1 MKAVERFG
9 SQPKADHPLGGIPST
24 PTKKFM
30 QTYTLTLQSKSE
42 VADQTVAFVFDKPQD
57 FVFHAGQY
65 VVMTLHE
72 LAFPDNRRGIRSLS
86 IASAPYE
93 NELVFA
99 MRITDSGFKQTLNAM
114 PIGGTVTVT
123 QAIGHFVLD
132 ETLRPVVFLIG
143 GIGITP
149 ARSILRQA
157 VHDNNKRPFYL
168 FYSNR
173 HPEDASFASELQEF
187 PTLDYHCIDTLTNQE
202 AADRCDWQE
211 ERGYICE
218 SMLQKYLT
226 DITAPMY
233 YIVGS
238 PTFAKAMID
247 MLIAMN
253 VDKESIKQDPFTG
266 I

>member
-1 MKAVERFG
+1 
-9 SQPKADHPLGGIPST
+9 
-24 PTKKFM
+24 M
-30 QTYTLTLQSKSE
+30 QTYTLKLKGKQE
-42 VADQTVAFVFDKPQD
+42 VADQTVAFVFEKPEG
-57 FVFHAGQY
+57 FVFQAGQY
-65 VVMTLHE
+65 VVMTIPTLT
-72 LAFPDNRRGIRSLS
+72 FPDTRRGMRSLS

-93 NELVFA
+93 DELVFA
-99 MRITDSGFKQTLNAM
+99 MRITQSGFKQTLNTM
-114 PIGGTVTVT
+114 DIGGEVLVT

-132 ETLRPVVFLIG
+132 ESTRPVVFLIG

-157 VHDNNKRPFYL
+157 QHDGTKRPFYL

-187 PTLDYHCIDTLTNQE
+187 SRLDYHCIDTLTNQE
-202 AADRCDWQE
+202 MAEACDWQE

-218 SMLQKYLT
+218 SMLQKYLKG
-226 DITAPMY
+226 IEQPMY

-238 PTFAKAMID
+238 PTFANAMIG
-247 MLIAMN
+247 MLEAMG
-253 VDKESIKQDPFTG
+253 VEKTSIKQDPFTG

>member
-1 MKAVERFG
+1 
-9 SQPKADHPLGGIPST
+9 
-24 PTKKFM
+24 M
-30 QTYTLTLQSKSE
+30 QTYSIKLARKYE
-42 VADQTVAFVFDKPQD
+42 IADQTMAFVFEKPAD

-65 VVMTLHE
+65 VVMTLPA

-93 NELVFA
+93 DELVFA

-114 PIGGTVTVT
+114 EIGGDVTIT
-123 QAIGHFVLD
+123 QAVGHFVLD
-132 ETLRPVVFLIG
+132 ESDRPVVFLIG

-157 VHDNNKRPFYL
+157 ERDGSTRSFCL

-173 HPEDASFASELQEF
+173 RPHDASFSSEMQGF
-187 PTLDYHCIDTLTNQE
+187 PTLEYRCIDTLTNQE
-202 AADRCDWQE
+202 AADQCEWQE
-211 ERGYICE
+211 ERGYICDAMI
-218 SMLQKYLT
+218 SRYISDVK
-226 DITAPMY
+226 APLY

-238 PTFAKAMID
+238 PTFAKAMIM
-247 MLIAMN
+247 MLEGIG

>member
-1 MKAVERFG
+1 
-9 SQPKADHPLGGIPST
+9 
-24 PTKKFM
+24 M
-30 QTYTLTLQSKSE
+30 QNYTLTLKSKSE
-42 VADQTVAFVFDKPQD
+42 VADQTVAFVFEKPQD
-57 FVFHAGQY
+57 FMFHAGQY
-65 VVMTLHE
+65 VVMTLPE
-72 LAFPDNRRGIRSLS
+72 LTFPDNRRGIRSFS

-93 NELVFA
+93 DTLTFA
-99 MRITDSGFKQTLNAM
+99 MRITDSGFKKTLNAL

-132 ETLRPVVFLIG
+132 ETVRPVVFLIG

-157 VHDNNKRPFYL
+157 VYDNNKRPFFL

-187 PTLDYHCIDTLTNQE
+187 PTLNYRCIDTLTNQE

-226 DITAPMY
+226 NVTDPMY

-247 MLIAMN
+247 MLTTMKVN
-253 VDKESIKQDPFTG
+253 KESIKQDPFTG

>member
-1 MKAVERFG
+1 
-9 SQPKADHPLGGIPST
+9 
-24 PTKKFM
+24 M
-30 QTYTLTLQSKSE
+30 QTYTIKLKEKRE
-42 VADQTVAFVFDKPQD
+42 VADQTIAFVFEKPAD
-57 FVFHAGQY
+57 FAFQAGQY
-65 VVMTLHE
+65 VVMTLPN
-72 LAFPDNRRGIRSLS
+72 LAFSDDRRGIRSLS
-86 IASAPYE
+86 IASAPFE
-93 NELVFA
+93 DDLVFA

-114 PIGGTVTVT
+114 EIGGEVTVT

-132 ETLRPVVFLIG
+132 ETNRPVVFLIG

-157 VHDNNKRPFYL
+157 ECDELKRSFYL

-173 HPEDASFASELQEF
+173 HPQDASFASELQDF
-187 PTLDYHCIDTLTNQE
+187 PTLDYHCIDTLTNQK
-202 AADRCDWQE
+202 AADRCEWQE

-218 SMLQKYLT
+218 SMLQKYST
-226 DITAPMY
+226 DIENPMY

-238 PTFAKAMID
+238 PAFANAMMT
-247 MLIAMN
+247 MLAGMG